1 MKEKKKKEIIYN
13 SWKRLTYLLRV
24 THLEQGIFSYS

>member
-1 MKEKKKKEIIYN
+1 MKEKEKRGIFYN

-24 THLEQGIFSYS
+24 THLEQQIFSYS